1 MTVQWLNEA
10 LCFVSS
16 SVVADSF
23 RLRNRQLLVAANRS
37 ERLENLE
44 MMRLLDERYLE
55 KPSHDVL
62 RMQDYLLDKGYE
74 VNEKR
79 VRRLMRKM
87 GLMAI
92 YPKQNLSRLG
102 MASYIYP
109 YLLRNLNNTRSNQV
123 WAIDITYIPMSKG
136 FMYLIAIIDLHSRFL
151 VSWGLSNTL
160 DVESSHR
167 VLREAI
173 KNHGKPQIM
182 NSDQGSQ
189 FTCKEW
195 VAYLNKEEIS
205 ISMDGKGRALD
216 NIFIERLWRSVK
228 YDYVYLNPAQ
238 TGDELYRGLTQYF
251 RDYNESSHQGINR
264 KKPVEVYQKVV

>member
-1 MTVQWLNEA
+1 MIDRELNISFRCQCA
-10 LCFVSS
+10 LLSVARNRLDS
-16 SVVADSF
+16 SVS
-23 RLRNRQLLVAANRS
+23 S

-92 YPKQNLSRLG
+92 YPKPNLSRLG

-109 YLLRNLNNTRSNQV
+109 YLLRNLNITRSNQV

-151 VSWGLSNTL
+151 VSLL
-160 DVESSHR
+160 PD
-167 VLREAI
+167 
-173 KNHGKPQIM
+173 K
-182 NSDQGSQ
+182 
-189 FTCKEW
+189 
-195 VAYLNKEEIS
+195 
-205 ISMDGKGRALD
+205 
-216 NIFIERLWRSVK
+216 
-228 YDYVYLNPAQ
+228 
-238 TGDELYRGLTQYF
+238 GLTISQSYYIACYLF
-251 RDYNESSHQGINR
+251 
-264 KKPVEVYQKVV
+264 P